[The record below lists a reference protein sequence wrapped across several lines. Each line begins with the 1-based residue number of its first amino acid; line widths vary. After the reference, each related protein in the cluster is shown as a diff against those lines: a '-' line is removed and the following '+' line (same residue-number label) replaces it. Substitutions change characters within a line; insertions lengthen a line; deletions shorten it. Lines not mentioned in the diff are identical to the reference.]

1 MSAVWEKF
9 DEMVDVKGL
18 AADVKEVGET
28 GGTFKDVPHGEYAIK
43 INKLELVQ
51 SKAGDPMV
59 TCWMKVLA
67 GEYKGSMIFMN
78 QVITRPFQIHIA
90 NEFLRS
96 LVDGLEIAVEFVS
109 YSQYNQLLMDIAES
123 IDEKF
128 EYGLEYGEGKKGF
141 STFTI
146 TEIFELEN

>member
-18 AADVKEVGET
+18 AADVKEVAET
-28 GGTFKDVPHGEYAIK
+28 GGTFKDVPHGDYEVK

-59 TCWMKVLA
+59 TCWMKVLE
-67 GEYKGSMIFMN
+67 GEFKGSMIFMN